1 MPAQTHAIESQGA
14 KLHVEVE
21 GPENAPVLMLSNSL
35 GTNLHMWDTQV
46 PAFTKHFR
54 LVRYDSRGHGKSA
67 APKGPYSIEM
77 LGRDAIAIMDALK
90 LKTVNWCGL
99 SKGGMVGM
107 WLGTNAPERIGQL
120 VLSNT
125 ASQMTAA
132 RDVWTQRIE
141 AVQKGGM
148 AAIANG
154 TVERWFTKGFR
165 EKAQDQVAPVR
176 EMLLSTDPQGY
187 IGCCEA
193 IRDMDQGESIR
204 RITAPTLI
212 IAGKEDPATTMDA
225 ANFMHKRIKGSKL
238 TALDAAHISNIE
250 QPQAYT
256 DAVLGHVMQ
265 KAA

>member
-1 MPAQTHAIESQGA
+1 MMPVIQADGCPINVQI
-14 KLHVEVE
+14 E
-21 GPENAPVLMLSNSL
+21 GPERAPVLMLSNSL

-107 WLGTNAPERIGQL
+107 WLGSNAPERIDRL

-125 ASQMTAA
+125 ASQMPMK
-132 RDVWTQRIE
+132 DIWTQRIE
-141 AVQKGGM
+141 AVEKGGM
-148 AAIANG
+148 AAIAEG

-165 EKAQDQVAPVR
+165 EKAPDKVAPVR
-176 EMLLSTDPQGY
+176 EMLLSTPPQGY
-187 IGCCEA
+187 VGCCEA
-193 IRDMDQGESIR
+193 IREMDQGESIR
-204 RITAPTLI
+204 RITAPTMI
-212 IAGKEDPATTMDA
+212 IAGKEDPATTMEA
-225 ANFMHKRIKGSKL
+225 AKFMHDRIKGSKL
-238 TALDAAHISNIE
+238 TALDAAHISNIV

-265 KAA
+265 KAT

>member
-1 MPAQTHAIESQGA
+1 MPAQTHAIDSQGA
-14 KLHVEVE
+14 KLNVEVE
-21 GPENAPVLMLSNSL
+21 GPDDAPVLMLSNSL
-35 GTNLHMWDTQV
+35 GTNLHMWETQV

-107 WLGTNAPERIGQL
+107 WLGTNAPERIDRL

-125 ASQMTAA
+125 ASQMAMKEI
-132 RDVWTQRIE
+132 WTQRIE

-148 AAIANG
+148 AAIADG

-165 EKAQDQVAPVR
+165 EKAPDKIAPVR
-176 EMLLSTDPQGY
+176 AMLLSTPPQGY

-193 IRDMDQGESIR
+193 IREMDQGESIR

-212 IAGKEDPATTMDA
+212 IGGKEDPATTMDA
-225 ANFMHKRIKGSKL
+225 AKFMHERIKGSKL
-238 TALDAAHISNIE
+238 VALDAAHISNIE

-265 KAA
+265 KVA